1 MKTLI
6 LLLNLLLAF
15 CYVNDGVPANH
26 ESRSSAET
34 ASIASCPDPNA
45 VNHSI
50 MEDFLT
56 KPAWDE
62 RREAVNVKNVSVSQI
77 TLLTDSSDNNACTL
91 FNDTFQEVLD
101 EESSLGDKIY
111 DVTYYKAGSFYFCCD
126 VSQSACQRN
135 SYRRRGKLYGY
146 LQPQS

>member
-1 MKTLI
+1 
-6 LLLNLLLAF
+6 
-15 CYVNDGVPANH
+15 
-26 ESRSSAET
+26 
-34 ASIASCPDPNA
+34 
-45 VNHSI
+45 

-135 SYRRRGKLYGY
+135 SYRRRSEEHTSE
-146 LQPQS
+146 LQSRGHLVCRLLLEKKT